1 MVSGIFEASPF
12 FLKKKN
18 NQLSDTLYL
27 GMLQSFNYQPE
38 DMFWGQLAGCI
49 ESIDSGVTTVVDH
62 ANLTYSPAH
71 GTSSIRNRPGLHI
84 KYIIQPPKHFVQPHL
99 PVYERFSAME

>member
-1 MVSGIFEASPF
+1 MTPF
-12 FLKKKN
+12 
-18 NQLSDTLYL
+18 L

-71 GTSSIRNRPGLHI
+71 GMSRIRKKFGLHS
-84 KYIIQPPKHFVQPHL
+84 KNFFQPPKHSVQPHL
-99 PVYERFSAME
+99 PVYDPFFATE